1 MAPIRVPTHRPHPN
15 NAQFTVGAD
24 ATEATAFVSQKP
36 WLLMA
41 RGCRPEPRQ
50 GKRVCPRNL
59 PPPLRQ
65 GVADRLMAGSHGTT
79 AVSVPVDS
87 GRP

>member
-41 RGCRPEPRQ
+41 QLGRLEKVAESRGTP
-50 GKRVCPRNL
+50 
-59 PPPLRQ
+59 
-65 GVADRLMAGSHGTT
+65 
-79 AVSVPVDS
+79 
-87 GRP
+87 